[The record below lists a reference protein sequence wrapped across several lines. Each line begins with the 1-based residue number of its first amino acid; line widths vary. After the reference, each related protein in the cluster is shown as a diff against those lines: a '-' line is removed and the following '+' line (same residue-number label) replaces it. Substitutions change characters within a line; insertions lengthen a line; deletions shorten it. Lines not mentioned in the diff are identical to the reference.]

1 MAKETEKK
9 GKASASDAKTGSA
22 KAPTKSAG
30 AAKSGT
36 GKGKAGSGKGK
47 AEEVTASGG
56 AAADESAIPS
66 VPRLQQMYREKVV
79 GELQSRFNYV
89 NPMQVPRLVKV
100 VINMGLGEATSN
112 SKVVDQAVEELR
124 TIAGQQPVT
133 TRARR
138 SIATFKLRQGMRI
151 GAMVTL
157 RGRRMWEF
165 LDRLLN
171 IALPRV
177 RDFRGVSAK
186 AFDGRGNYT
195 LGIKEEIIFPEINY
209 DKLDKIKG
217 MNVSIVTSAE
227 TDEEAA
233 ALLRHLGMPFV
244 KTGAPR

>member
-1 MAKETEKK
+1 MAKEPEKKAAKPAEKKPAEGKPAAAKEGAK
-9 GKASASDAKTGSA
+9 GKAKG
-22 KAPTKSAG
+22 G
-30 AAKSGT
+30 
-36 GKGKAGSGKGK
+36 GKGKT
-47 AEEVTASGG
+47 EEVTASGG
-56 AAADESAIPS
+56 KSADPSLIPA
-66 VPRLQQMYREKVV
+66 VPRLQQIYRDKVV
-79 GELQSRFNYV
+79 PELKTQFKYD
-89 NPMQVPRLVKV
+89 NPMRVPRLVKIV
-100 VINMGLGEATSN
+100 LNMGLGEATSN

-157 RGRRMWEF
+157 RGARMWEF
-165 LDRLLN
+165 LDRLMN

-217 MNVSIVTSAE
+217 MNISIVTTAE

-233 ALLRHLGMPFV
+233 ALLRQLGMPFV
-244 KTGAPR
+244 KPGAAR